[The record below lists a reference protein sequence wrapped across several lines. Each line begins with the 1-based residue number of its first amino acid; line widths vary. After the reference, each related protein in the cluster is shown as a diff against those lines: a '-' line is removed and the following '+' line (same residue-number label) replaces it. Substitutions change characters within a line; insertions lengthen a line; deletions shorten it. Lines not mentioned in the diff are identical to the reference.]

1 MRLSLLAALAFTVV
15 LGVFSNVS
23 NAPVKAQA
31 LSAGAA
37 SVSSVGYA
45 QEPGAKLNVD
55 INVNKGGGGRW
66 YANPVWIAIG
76 GLAVLVLIALI
87 VMAARGGGTTVVKG

>member
-15 LGVFSNVS
+15 LGVFANAS

-31 LSAGAA
+31 LTAGAA
-37 SVSSVGYA
+37 SVSSAGYA

-66 YANPVWIAIG
+66 YANPMWIAIG
-76 GLAVLVLIALI
+76 GLAFIVFVGLI
-87 VMAARGGGTTVVKG
+87 VMASRGGGTTVVK